1 MISTDEEALICD
13 FAQVYHIY
21 DYQSLPADYVGTLAV
36 GLPDNSRIKR
46 KLAGLQ
52 VSLET
57 LLLSIIADKLSFI
70 AWSKTKDAEKGKNR
84 PTSITSKLLG
94 KEEKAT
100 DVMSFDSPEEFEK
113 ARQRLLNGE

>member
-57 LLLSIIADKLSFI
+57 LLLSIIADKLSL
-70 AWSKTKDAEKGKNR
+70 S
-84 PTSITSKLLG
+84 LG
-94 KEEKAT
+94 
-100 DVMSFDSPEEFEK
+100 
-113 ARQRLLNGE
+113 ARQRMLRRERTDRLRLLQNFLEKKKRQRMLCLSIALKNLRKQGKDC